1 MRFAA
6 TICLL
11 IISFSVFAQQPNA
24 SKADLEKRRQAII
37 ESIRETQEQ
46 LEITKKDKKA
56 TLTQLRALQAKLD
69 ARQRLIGNINE
80 EIGQIDNT
88 IHTSSNE
95 VTNLQNRLEGLKAR
109 YAQSLRYAYR
119 NRNSYSM
126 LAFLFSSTDFNE
138 AVRRMKYLKRYRDYR
153 KEQADEIRLTQ
164 GQIKQK
170 INVLN
175 TQKTQKNMLLTAEEQ
190 QKKTLLDETNQ
201 TNAVAKELKGREKE
215 LAAEI
220 QKNEKSKREVDRAIN
235 RVIQR
240 EIELARKKAEEEAR
254 KQAEEARRKEE
265 EQKRIAAQNA
275 NKGNTGV
282 KLNTGSGM
290 RGESGNTS
298 TGNSH
303 TGTTTTTNNN
313 NTGTA
318 VASNVPPPR
327 RKPAEDVS
335 YKMMLTP
342 EATALSNGFQ
352 ANQGRLP
359 WPVEKGFISA
369 HFGKQKSPLAEHVML
384 DNQGIKITTSPGTTA
399 RAVYD
404 GTVTGIVYVAGK
416 QLVMVNHGDY
426 YSVYMGLSSVNVA
439 KDQKIHT
446 KQVLGTIGQNDDG
459 ATELDFQIWKVNAKG
474 QPTKVNP
481 EGWIAH

>member
-88 IHTSSNE
+88 IHSSSNE
-95 VTNLQNRLEGLKAR
+95 VTNLQSRLELLKAR

-126 LAFLFSSTDFNE
+126 LAFLFSSADFNE

-153 KEQADEIRLTQ
+153 KEQADEIRYTQ

-190 QKKTLLDETNQ
+190 QKQTLQQETNQ

-220 QKNEKSKREVDRAIN
+220 QKNEKSKREVERAIN

-240 EIELARKKAEEEAR
+240 EIEIARKKAEEEAR
-254 KQAEEARRKEE
+254 RKAEEERRQE
-265 EQKRIAAQNA
+265 EQRRAAAA
-275 NKGNTGV
+275 NKANNGV

-290 RGESGNTS
+290 RGESGTAS
-298 TGNSH
+298 AGTAHTTPAGGNS
-303 TGTTTTTNNN
+303 NNA
-313 NTGTA
+313 GTA

-327 RKPAEDVS
+327 RKPVEDMS
-335 YKMMLTP
+335 YKMTMTP

-359 WPVEKGFISA
+359 WPVEKGFISG
-369 HFGKQKSPLAEHVML
+369 HFGRQRLENVKVDL
-384 DNQGIKITTSPGTTA
+384 DNSGIKITTAPGSTA

-404 GTVTGIVYVAGK
+404 GVVSSVFYVAGK
-416 QLVMVNHGDY
+416 GVVMINHGDY
-426 YSVYMGLSSVNVA
+426 YSVYNGLSSINVT

-446 KQVLGTIGQNDDG
+446 KQVLGAIGQNDDG
-459 ATELDFQIWKVNAKG
+459 ATEVDFQIWKVNAKG

-481 EGWIAH
+481 ESWIAH

>member
-37 ESIRETQEQ
+37 ESIKETQAQ
-46 LEITKKDKKA
+46 LEITKQDKKA

-95 VTNLQNRLEGLKAR
+95 VTSLQGRLEMLKAR

-119 NRNSYSM
+119 NRNSYNM
-126 LAFLFSSTDFNE
+126 LAFLFSSADFNE

-153 KEQADEIRLTQ
+153 KEQADEIRYTQ

-170 INVLN
+170 ITVLN
-175 TQKTQKNMLLTAEEQ
+175 TQKTQKSMLLSAEEQ
-190 QKKTLLDETNQ
+190 QKQTLQQETNQ

-215 LAAEI
+215 LASEI
-220 QKNEKSKREVDRAIN
+220 QKNEKSKREVEHAIS

-254 KQAEEARRKEE
+254 KKAEEERRQ
-265 EQKRIAAQNA
+265 EQQRQAAAAAA
-275 NKGNTGV
+275 NKGNNGV

-303 TGTTTTTNNN
+303 TATTPNNN
-313 NTGTA
+313 NAGTA

-327 RKPAEDVS
+327 HKPTEDVS

-369 HFGKQKSPLAEHVML
+369 HFGKQQSPLAEKVYI
-384 DNQGIKITTSPGTTA
+384 DNQGIKITVPAGSTA

-404 GTVTGIVYVAGK
+404 GVVTGVVYVAGK
-416 QLVMVNHGDY
+416 QLVMINHGDY

-439 KDQKIHT
+439 KDQKVHA
-446 KQVLGTIGQNDDG
+446 KQVIGTIGQNDDG

-474 QPTKVNP
+474 QSTRVNP

>member
-6 TICLL
+6 TICLF

-95 VTNLQNRLEGLKAR
+95 VTNLQSRLELLKAR

-126 LAFLFSSTDFNE
+126 LAFLFSSADFNE

-153 KEQADEIRLTQ
+153 KEQADEIRYTQ

-170 INVLN
+170 INILN

-220 QKNEKSKREVDRAIN
+220 QKNEKSKREVERAIN

-240 EIELARKKAEEEAR
+240 EIEMARKKAEEEAR
-254 KQAEEARRKEE
+254 RKAEEERRQE
-265 EQKRIAAQNA
+265 EQRRAVAAAA
-275 NKGNTGV
+275 NKANNGV

-290 RGESGNTS
+290 RGESGTASAGNASHTN
-298 TGNSH
+298 TGN
-303 TGTTTTTNNN
+303 NNSS
-313 NTGTA
+313 A
-318 VASNVPPPR
+318 PIASNVPPPR
-327 RKPAEDVS
+327 HKPAEDLS
-335 YKMMLTP
+335 YKMTMTP

-359 WPVEKGFISA
+359 WPVEKGFISG
-369 HFGKQKSPLAEHVML
+369 HFGRQRLENVKVDL
-384 DNQGIKITTSPGTTA
+384 DNSGIKITTSPGTTA

-404 GTVTGIVYVAGK
+404 GVVSSVFYVAGK
-416 QLVMVNHGDY
+416 GVVMINHGDY
-426 YSVYMGLSSVNVA
+426 YSVYNGLSSINVA

-446 KQVLGTIGQNDDG
+446 KQVLGAIGQNDDG
-459 ATELDFQIWKVNAKG
+459 ATEIDFQIWKVNAKG

-481 EGWIAH
+481 ESWIAH